1 MKKIFFVFIILI
13 FFYGRY
19 DMIDL
24 SKYDKETKE
33 VEVKGEVKNPGV
45 YQAELHASVENIIA
59 LAGGITENADI
70 STLNMAQDLPD
81 QSVLVVSKIQEDSKV
96 SINTATLKDLITLPG
111 IGPATAQRIIEYRTQ
126 QPFNQLE
133 DIMKVKGIK
142 EKLFSKMKDRICL

>member
-45 YQAELHASVENIIA
+45 YQAELHASVENIFA

-96 SINTATLKDLITLPG
+96 SINTATLEDLITLPG

>member
-96 SINTATLKDLITLPG
+96 SINTATLEDLITLPG

-142 EKLFSKMKDRICL
+142 EKLFSKMRDRICL

>member
-96 SINTATLKDLITLPG
+96 SINTATLEDLITLPG

>member
-81 QSVLVVSKIQEDSKV
+81 QSVLVASKIQEDSKV
-96 SINTATLKDLITLPG
+96 SINTATLEDLITLPG

>member
-1 MKKIFFVFIILI
+1 
-13 FFYGRY
+13 
-19 DMIDL
+19 
-24 SKYDKETKE
+24 
-33 VEVKGEVKNPGV
+33 
-45 YQAELHASVENIIA
+45 
-59 LAGGITENADI
+59 
-70 STLNMAQDLPD
+70 MAQDLPD

-96 SINTATLKDLITLPG
+96 SINTATLEDLITLPG

>member
-45 YQAELHASVENIIA
+45 YQAELHASVENIIV

-96 SINTATLKDLITLPG
+96 SINTATLEDLITLPG

>member
-1 MKKIFFVFIILI
+1 MKKIFFVFIILV

-24 SKYDKETKE
+24 SKYEKEIKE
-33 VEVKGEVKNPGV
+33 IEVKGEVKNPGV

-59 LAGGITENADI
+59 LAGGITEKADV
-70 STLNMAQDLPD
+70 SNLNLAQDIPD
-81 QSVLVVSKIQEDSKV
+81 QSVLIVSRIQENSKI
-96 SINTATLKDLITLPG
+96 SINTASLEDLITLPG
-111 IGPATAQRIIEYRTQ
+111 VGPATAQRIIEYRKQ

>member
-1 MKKIFFVFIILI
+1 MKKIFFVFIILF

-96 SINTATLKDLITLPG
+96 SINTATLEDLITLPG

>member
-96 SINTATLKDLITLPG
+96 SINTATLEDLITLPG

-133 DIMKVKGIK
+133 DIMKLKGIK

>member
-1 MKKIFFVFIILI
+1 
-13 FFYGRY
+13 
-19 DMIDL
+19 MIDL

-96 SINTATLKDLITLPG
+96 SINTATLEDLITLPG

>member
-1 MKKIFFVFIILI
+1 MKKIFFVFIILV

-24 SKYDKETKE
+24 SKYEKEIKE
-33 VEVKGEVKNPGV
+33 IEVKGEVKNPGV

-59 LAGGITENADI
+59 LAGGITEKADV
-70 STLNMAQDLPD
+70 SNLNLAQDIPD
-81 QSVLVVSKIQEDSKV
+81 QSVLIVSRIQENSKI
-96 SINTATLKDLITLPG
+96 SINTASLEHLITLPG
-111 IGPATAQRIIEYRTQ
+111 VGPATAQRIIEYRKQ

>member
-33 VEVKGEVKNPGV
+33 VEVKGEVKNPRV

-96 SINTATLKDLITLPG
+96 SINTATLEDLITLPG

-142 EKLFSKMKDRICL
+142 EKLFSKMK

>member
-33 VEVKGEVKNPGV
+33 VEVKGEVNNPGV

-96 SINTATLKDLITLPG
+96 SINTATLEDLITLPG